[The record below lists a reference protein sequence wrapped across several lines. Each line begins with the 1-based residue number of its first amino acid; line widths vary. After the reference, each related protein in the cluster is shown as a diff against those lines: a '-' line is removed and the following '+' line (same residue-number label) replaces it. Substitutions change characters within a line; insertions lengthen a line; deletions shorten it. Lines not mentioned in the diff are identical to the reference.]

1 MKKFI
6 SVIMILLMLSLAAC
20 TNQDTSPSNTGNTSN
35 TQSEN
40 ITMLDE
46 GVWPVNEYTDGLP
59 VPSGTVAW
67 AMLDTEHENCSI
79 SIVDIDESSYNEYM
93 ELLKQEGFSV
103 IEDVSEEIKGQDY
116 VSIGTLLS
124 NDEKG
129 LSISYIYQMKN
140 IGDTSTSVTVIGGAD
155 VPAYIPIWYYF
166 SVLKPVLFN
175 VLLLVASAIGIY
187 RTRKI

>member
-59 VPSGTVAW
+59 VPPGTVAW
-67 AMLDTEHENCSI
+67 AMLDTEHENCCI
-79 SIVDIDESSYNEYM
+79 SIVDIAESDYNDYM
-93 ELLKQEGFSV
+93 KLLEQEGFSV

-129 LSISYIYQMKN
+129 LSISYIPDN
-140 IGDTSTSVTVIGGAD
+140 LTI
-155 VPAYIPIWYYF
+155 YISF
-166 SVLKPVLFN
+166 E
-175 VLLLVASAIGIY
+175 
-187 RTRKI
+187 